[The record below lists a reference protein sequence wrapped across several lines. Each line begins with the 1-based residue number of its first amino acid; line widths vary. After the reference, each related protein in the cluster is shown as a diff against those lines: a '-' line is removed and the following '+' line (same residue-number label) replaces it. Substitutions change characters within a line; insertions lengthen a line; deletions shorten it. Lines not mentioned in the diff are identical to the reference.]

1 MEVLMFKVDRYRCY
15 RVALVVFVVLW
26 IGLQMAGCASDSYT
40 AKGAGRGA
48 TSGAVAGAV
57 GGLVSALVFGGD
69 PVESAARGAVYAGA
83 AGAAAGAM
91 AGSQVDRQ
99 IQQQREAELA
109 KLRQEIGQDA
119 FEGLEALADCHHDVS
134 LRQAAK
140 AQQSKN
146 PNYALAG
153 LWLEVLN
160 YGDQRDEAKA
170 RSLFPTVV
178 EKDWDIKTEGQAEDI
193 MRKALNELMNIR
205 QEYNLPRVCS

>member
-1 MEVLMFKVDRYRCY
+1 MEANMFHIEKYRCY
-15 RVALVVFVVLW
+15 RVLVAVFVFLW
-26 IGLQMAGCASDSYT
+26 LGLQVAGCASDSYT
-40 AKGAGRGA
+40 AKGAARGA

-69 PVESAARGAVYAGA
+69 PVEGAARGAVYAGA

-91 AGSQVDRQ
+91 AGSQVDKQ
-99 IQQQREAELA
+99 VQQQRDAELA
-109 KLRQEIGQDA
+109 KLRQEIGPDA
-119 FEGLEALADCHHDVS
+119 FEGLEALADCRHDVS

-160 YGDQRDEAKA
+160 YGDQRDEART

-178 EKDWDIKTEGQAEDI
+178 EKDWDIKSESQAEDV
-193 MRKALNELMNIR
+193 MRKSLNALMDIR
-205 QEYNLPRVCS
+205 QEYNLPQVCK

>member
-1 MEVLMFKVDRYRCY
+1 MEVLMFKADKYGCY
-15 RVALVVFVVLW
+15 RELLAVFVALFLY
-26 IGLQMAGCASDSYT
+26 LQMAGCASDSYT
-40 AKGAGRGA
+40 AKGAARGA
-48 TSGAVAGAV
+48 GSGAVAGAV

-99 IQQQREAELA
+99 VQQQREARLA
-109 KLRQEIGQDA
+109 MLRKEIGDDA
-119 FEGLEALADCHHDVS
+119 FQGLEALADCQHNAS

-160 YGDQRDEAKA
+160 YGDQRDEVKA
-170 RSLFPTVV
+170 RSLFPKLV
-178 EKDWDIKTEGQAEDI
+178 EKDWDIKSEAQAEDV
-193 MRKALNELMNIR
+193 MRKSLKALMDIR
-205 QEYNLPRVCS
+205 QEYNMPRVCQ

>member
-1 MEVLMFKVDRYRCY
+1 MSEIRKYRCN
-15 RVALVVFVVLW
+15 RAIMVVIGVLW
-26 IGLQMAGCASDSYT
+26 FGLQIVGCASDSYT
-40 AKGAGRGA
+40 AKGAARGA

-83 AGAAAGAM
+83 AGAAGGAM
-91 AGSQVDRQ
+91 AGSQVDKQ
-99 IQQQREAELA
+99 VQQQREAELA
-109 KLRQEIGQDA
+109 KLRREIGDDA
-119 FEGLEALADCHHDVS
+119 FEGLEALADCRHDVS

-160 YGDQRDEAKA
+160 YGDQRDETRA

-178 EKDWDIKTEGQAEDI
+178 EKDWDIKTEAEAEDI

-205 QEYNLPRVCS
+205 QEYNLPRVCK

>member
-1 MEVLMFKVDRYRCY
+1 MFKTERYQGY
-15 RVALVVFVVLW
+15 RILLVVFVVLW
-26 IGLQMAGCASDSYT
+26 VSLQMAGCASDSYT
-40 AKGAGRGA
+40 AKGAKKGA

-83 AGAAAGAM
+83 AGAATGAM
-91 AGSQVDRQ
+91 AGSQVDKQ
-99 IQQQREAELA
+99 VQQQREAQLA
-109 KLRQEIGQDA
+109 MVRKEIGEDA
-119 FEGLEALADCHHDVS
+119 FGGLEALADCEHDVS

-160 YGDQRDEAKA
+160 YGDQRDEARA
-170 RSLFPTVV
+170 RSLFPTLV
-178 EKDWDIKTEGQAEDI
+178 EKDWDIKSESQAEDV
-193 MRKALNELMNIR
+193 MRKSLNRLMDIR
-205 QEYNLPRVCS
+205 QEYNLPRVCK